1 MERASGVFDSGVGG
15 LTVLNSIRTLLPNEN
30 IIYIGDNY
38 HCPYGEKT
46 REQLFSYASEIVE
59 YFIKE
64 NVKLIVLAC
73 NTTSATVLNELQ
85 AVYKEVLIIGVIDA
99 TVEDFISRG
108 VDNTLVIATAATI
121 NSHKYPDTIDC
132 YQTGIEVFTLP
143 TPKLVPLVEAGMD
156 KKDIYDVLHEYLDS
170 YAGKI
175 KSIILGCTHYPIL
188 ENQIKDI
195 LPDIEYISSSDAVCK
210 NVRDVLIKNNLL
222 NLNKNKFI
230 KIYTTGR
237 VDEFLKSSTG
247 FFDYTDLVVEHI
259 IIK

>member
-1 MERASGVFDSGVGG
+1 
-15 LTVLNSIRTLLPNEN
+15 
-30 IIYIGDNY
+30 
-38 HCPYGEKT
+38 
-46 REQLFSYASEIVE
+46 
-59 YFIKE
+59 
-64 NVKLIVLAC
+64 
-73 NTTSATVLNELQ
+73 
-85 AVYKEVLIIGVIDA
+85 
-99 TVEDFISRG
+99 
-108 VDNTLVIATAATI
+108 
-121 NSHKYPDTIDC
+121 
-132 YQTGIEVFTLP
+132 
-143 TPKLVPLVEAGMD
+143 MD

>member
-1 MERASGVFDSGVGG
+1 M
-15 LTVLNSIRTLLPNEN
+15 
-30 IIYIGDNY
+30 
-38 HCPYGEKT
+38 
-46 REQLFSYASEIVE
+46 
-59 YFIKE
+59 
-64 NVKLIVLAC
+64 
-73 NTTSATVLNELQ
+73 
-85 AVYKEVLIIGVIDA
+85 
-99 TVEDFISRG
+99 
-108 VDNTLVIATAATI
+108 
-121 NSHKYPDTIDC
+121 
-132 YQTGIEVFTLP
+132 P

-237 VDEFLKSSTG
+237 VDEF
-247 FFDYTDLVVEHI
+247 
-259 IIK
+259 

>member
-1 MERASGVFDSGVGG
+1 M
-15 LTVLNSIRTLLPNEN
+15 
-30 IIYIGDNY
+30 
-38 HCPYGEKT
+38 
-46 REQLFSYASEIVE
+46 
-59 YFIKE
+59 
-64 NVKLIVLAC
+64 
-73 NTTSATVLNELQ
+73 
-85 AVYKEVLIIGVIDA
+85 
-99 TVEDFISRG
+99 
-108 VDNTLVIATAATI
+108 
-121 NSHKYPDTIDC
+121 
-132 YQTGIEVFTLP
+132 FTLP

-156 KKDIYDVLHEYLDS
+156 KKGIYDVLHEYLDS